1 MKFIN
6 NNINLKF
13 FYIILI
19 SFALEK
25 CMAHTF
31 LDSPSVVETRTR
43 SHSANPPTQ
52 SSESPSESPSEA
64 PSEAPTE
71 SNSDFPEIPNFALGS
86 ESGQDTGDSASFKD
100 AISDIL
106 KGSLFGNSIS
116 MPTQPHH
123 ISEAKQSTLGLDQ
136 ICMHT
141 DYPDVC
147 MTTIKPLVSQNFEII
162 DVLAAAIKVC
172 SIEVKLTITKV
183 ARHAANNPEVANAV
197 SECQEQY
204 KIASENL
211 QRAMKAIQS
220 RDLGTITVMLSAVM
234 ADVSTCESAFEDLR
248 KSPSS
253 DMTKTDGL
261 VTITVSNCLSIAN
274 LIPY

>member
-1 MKFIN
+1 
-6 NNINLKF
+6 
-13 FYIILI
+13 
-19 SFALEK
+19 
-25 CMAHTF
+25 MAHTF
-31 LDSPSVVETRTR
+31 MDSPSLESR
-43 SHSANPPTQ
+43 SISHSHSRHSANPPTY
-52 SSESPSESPSEA
+52 SSEA
-64 PSEAPTE
+64 PSEAPSE
-71 SNSDFPEIPNFALGS
+71 STSDFPEIPNFAS
-86 ESGQDTGDSASFKD
+86 ESGQDPFGESSSFKD

-106 KGSLFGNSIS
+106 RGSLFGNSMP

-123 ISEAKQSTLGLDQ
+123 ISESRQSTLGLDQ

-147 MTTIKPLVSQNFEII
+147 MTTIKPLVSQNFDIM

-172 SIEVKLTITKV
+172 SIEVKLTTTKV
-183 ARHAANNPEVANAV
+183 KRHAAKNPAVASAV

-204 KIASENL
+204 KIAAENL
-211 QRAMKAIQS
+211 HRAMKAVES

-234 ADVSTCESAFEDLR
+234 ADVSTCESAFEDIR

-261 VTITVSNCLSIAN
+261 VTITVSNSLSIAN
-274 LIPY
+274 LVPY

>member
-1 MKFIN
+1 
-6 NNINLKF
+6 
-13 FYIILI
+13 
-19 SFALEK
+19 
-25 CMAHTF
+25 MAHTF
-31 LDSPSVVETRTR
+31 SDTPSIETRPNTHH
-43 SHSANPPTQ
+43 SHSANPPTY
-52 SSESPSESPSEA
+52 SSEPPSEA
-64 PSEAPTE
+64 PSDST
-71 SNSDFPEIPNFALGS
+71 SDFPEIPNFMSGS
-86 ESGQDTGDSASFKD
+86 GSDLEQDPFGGDSSSFKD

-106 KGSLFGNSIS
+106 KGSLFGNSMQ

-123 ISEAKQSTLGLDQ
+123 ISESRQSTLGLDQ

-172 SIEVKLTITKV
+172 SIEVKLTTTKV
-183 ARHAANNPEVANAV
+183 ARHAANNPQVANAV

-234 ADVSTCESAFEDLR
+234 ADVSTCESAFEDIR

-253 DMTKTDGL
+253 DMSKTDGL